1 MTSQI
6 NSSAISTTYPV
17 AGQDNDSQGFR
28 DNFLAIQ
35 NALAQAKTELTS
47 LQANVVRVANLG
59 NDDTFA
65 GITDLL
71 STQIHNGI
79 YYQFNGK
86 FYNAGTVASSTN
98 ISLNNG
104 PIQQVTLGGNA
115 TLTFTN
121 WPANNQY
128 AVIRV
133 MLVGGVSTWTAQLAT
148 SNGGSFRTAT
158 GWSAGSGIATVS
170 VPNGKI
176 EVIEAWTVN
185 AGLTVYLKNIGEY

>member
-28 DNFLAIQ
+28 DNFTAIQ
-35 NALAQAKTELTS
+35 NALAQAKTELTT
-47 LQANVVRVANLG
+47 LQTNVVRVANLG

-65 GITDLL
+65 GSSDLL
-71 STQIHNGI
+71 STTLHNAI

-86 FYNAGTVASSTN
+86 FYNNSTVSASTN
-98 ISLNNG
+98 INLNNG
-104 PIQQVTLGGNA
+104 PVQQVTLGGNA

-128 AVIRV
+128 AVIRL
-133 MLVGGVSTWTAQLAT
+133 MLIGGVSTWTTQLAT
-148 SNGGSFRTAT
+148 SGGGTFRTAT
-158 GWSAGSGIATVS
+158 GWAGGTNPPTVS
-170 VPNGKI
+170 VANGKI

-185 AGLTVYLKNIGEY
+185 AGATVYIKNIGQW